1 MRLTIDKNKGLDLQ
15 LSLNASSVQ
24 RYHRTER
31 EEDRSLDLSL
41 SPPSLQ
47 LKEVN
52 NSDSSESSTIGS
64 VDFSKNSTA
73 SLGLS
78 TLDLTMSIRALE

>member
-1 MRLTIDKNKGLDLQ
+1 MAMDKNGLDLQ
-15 LSLNASSVQ
+15 LSLNASSFKNC
-24 RYHRTER
+24 HRNVR
-31 EEDRSLDLSL
+31 EESSSLELSL
-41 SPPSLQ
+41 APPSLQ

-52 NSDSSESSTIGS
+52 NLDSSESSTVGS
-64 VDFSKNSTA
+64 VSVSNSSTA